1 MNKYQNKDVN
11 EKMITDITIAN
22 KPLKLHLSPAAQQA
36 LAARSAP
43 LYAEMELYFSC
54 LIRFK
59 VRFYEQVTH
68 GEGVTVSDKLVVNF
82 RPVMTEACG
91 KDYEGDEPPLTDFPI
106 VKQEAFVPK
115 WLRIDF
121 RQGEWQGEFG
131 LSDAM
136 H

>member
-1 MNKYQNKDVN
+1 M
-11 EKMITDITIAN
+11 ETDIRIAN
-22 KPLKLHLSPAAQQA
+22 KPIKLQLSPAAQQA
-36 LAARSAP
+36 LAARSTP

-59 VRFYEQVTH
+59 VRFYDQAVH
-68 GEGVTVSDKLVVNF
+68 GDGVAVSDKLVVNF
-82 RPVMTEACG
+82 RPVMTQACG

-106 VKQEAFVPK
+106 VKSAAFVPK

-121 RQGEWQGEFG
+121 RHGQWHGEFG
-131 LSDAM
+131 LSDTS

>member
-1 MNKYQNKDVN
+1 MV
-11 EKMITDITIAN
+11 TDITIAN
-22 KPLKLHLSPAAQQA
+22 KSLKLHLSVAAQQA
-36 LAARSAP
+36 LAARSSP

-59 VRFYEQVTH
+59 VRFYEQATH

-82 RPVMTEACG
+82 RPVMTKACG
-91 KDYEGDEPPLTDFPI
+91 KDYEGEEPPLTDFPI

-121 RQGEWQGEFG
+121 RQGEWHGEFG
-131 LSDAM
+131 LSEAVQ
-136 H
+136 

>member
-1 MNKYQNKDVN
+1 
-11 EKMITDITIAN
+11 MITDITIAN
-22 KPLKLHLSPAAQQA
+22 KPVKLHLSAAAQQA
-36 LAARSAP
+36 LAARSSP

-59 VRFYEQVTH
+59 VRFYERAVH
-68 GEGVTVSDKLVVNF
+68 NEGIAVLDKLFVNF
-82 RPVMTEACG
+82 RPVMTEVCG
-91 KDYEGDEPPLTDFPI
+91 KDYEGEEPPLTDFPI
-106 VKQEAFVPK
+106 VKQDAFVPK

>member
-1 MNKYQNKDVN
+1 
-11 EKMITDITIAN
+11 MIIDITIAN
-22 KPLKLHLSPAAQQA
+22 KPVKLHLSAAAQQA
-36 LAARSAP
+36 LALRTSP

-59 VRFYEQVTH
+59 VRFYEQNTH
-68 GEGVTVSDKLVVNF
+68 GEGVAVSDKLVVNF
-82 RPVMTEACG
+82 RPVMTQACG

-121 RQGEWQGEFG
+121 RHGEWHGEFG
-131 LSDAM
+131 LSDGM

>member
-1 MNKYQNKDVN
+1 
-11 EKMITDITIAN
+11 MIIDITIAN
-22 KPLKLHLSPAAQQA
+22 KPVKLHLSAAAQQA
-36 LAARSAP
+36 LAARSSP

-59 VRFYEQVTH
+59 VRFYERAVH
-68 GEGVTVSDKLVVNF
+68 NEGIAVSEKLFVNF
-82 RPVMTEACG
+82 RPVMTEVCG
-91 KDYEGDEPPLTDFPI
+91 KDYEGEEPPLTDFPI

>member
-1 MNKYQNKDVN
+1 MV
-11 EKMITDITIAN
+11 TDITIAN
-22 KPLKLHLSPAAQQA
+22 KPVKLALSSAAQQA
-36 LAARSAP
+36 LAARSSP

-59 VRFYEQVTH
+59 VRFYEQAPH
-68 GEGVTVSDKLVVNF
+68 GEGVAVTDKLVVNF

-106 VKQEAFVPK
+106 IKQDAFVPK

-121 RQGEWQGEFG
+121 RHGEWHGEFG
-131 LSDAM
+131 LSDAV

>member
-1 MNKYQNKDVN
+1 VKLD
-11 EKMITDITIAN
+11 EKMIIDITIAN
-22 KPLKLHLSPAAQQA
+22 KPVKLHLSAAAQQA
-36 LAARSAP
+36 LALRTSP

-59 VRFYEQVTH
+59 VRFYEQNTH
-68 GEGVTVSDKLVVNF
+68 GEGVAVSDKLVVNF
-82 RPVMTEACG
+82 RPVMTQACG

-121 RQGEWQGEFG
+121 RHGEWHGEFG
-131 LSDAM
+131 LSDGM

>member
-1 MNKYQNKDVN
+1 M
-11 EKMITDITIAN
+11 ETDIRIAD
-22 KPLKLHLSPAAQQA
+22 KPIKLQISASAQQA
-36 LAARSAP
+36 LAARATP

-59 VRFYEQVTH
+59 VRFYDQAVN
-68 GEGVTVSDKLVVNF
+68 GDGVVVSDKLVVNF
-82 RPVMTEACG
+82 RPVMTQACG

-106 VKQEAFVPK
+106 VKQDAFVPK

-121 RQGEWQGEFG
+121 RHGEWHGEFG
-131 LSDAM
+131 LSDTM

>member
-1 MNKYQNKDVN
+1 MV
-11 EKMITDITIAN
+11 TDITIAN
-22 KPLKLHLSPAAQQA
+22 KPVKLHLSSAAQQA
-36 LAARSAP
+36 LARRSLP

-59 VRFYEQVTH
+59 VRFYEQASS

-82 RPVMTEACG
+82 RPVMTQVCG

-106 VKQEAFVPK
+106 VKADAFVPK

-121 RQGEWQGEFG
+121 RHGEWQGEFG
-131 LSDAM
+131 LSDAR

>member
-1 MNKYQNKDVN
+1 MV
-11 EKMITDITIAN
+11 TDITIAN
-22 KPLKLHLSPAAQQA
+22 KPVKLDLSPAAQQA
-36 LAARSAP
+36 LESRTSP

-59 VRFYEQVTH
+59 VRFYEKASH
-68 GEGVTVSDKLVVNF
+68 DEGVAVSDKLIVNF
-82 RPVMTEACG
+82 RPVMTQACG
-91 KDYEGDEPPLTDFPI
+91 KNYEGDEPPLTDFPI
-106 VKQEAFVPK
+106 IKQDAFVPK

-131 LSDAM
+131 LRDFM

>member
-1 MNKYQNKDVN
+1 MDGTI
-11 EKMITDITIAN
+11 MIAN
-22 KPLKLHLSPAAQQA
+22 KPLKLQLSAAAQQA
-36 LAARSAP
+36 LTARSTP

-59 VRFYEQVTH
+59 VRFYEQAVH
-68 GEGVTVSDKLVVNF
+68 GEGVAVSDKLVVGF

-91 KDYEGDEPPLTDFPI
+91 KDYEGEEPPLTDFPI
-106 VKQEAFVPK
+106 VRPEAFVPK

-121 RQGEWQGEFG
+121 RHGQWYGEFG
-131 LSDAM
+131 LSETR

>member
-1 MNKYQNKDVN
+1 MV
-11 EKMITDITIAN
+11 TDITLAN
-22 KPLKLHLSPAAQQA
+22 KPVKLFLSTAAQQA
-36 LAARSAP
+36 LAARSSP

-59 VRFYEQVTH
+59 VRFYEQASH
-68 GEGVTVSDKLVVNF
+68 GEGVAVSDKLVVNF
-82 RPVMTEACG
+82 RPVMTQACG

-106 VKQEAFVPK
+106 VKQDAFVPR

-121 RQGEWQGEFG
+121 RHGEWHGDFG
-131 LSDAM
+131 LSDTM

>member
-1 MNKYQNKDVN
+1 MV
-11 EKMITDITIAN
+11 TDIKIAN
-22 KPLKLHLSPAAQQA
+22 KSVKLDLSPAAQQA
-36 LAARSAP
+36 LEARNSP

-59 VRFYEQVTH
+59 VRFYEQASH
-68 GEGVTVSDKLVVNF
+68 GEGVAVSDKLIVYF
-82 RPVMTEACG
+82 RPVMTQACG

-106 VKQEAFVPK
+106 IKQDAFVPK

-131 LSDAM
+131 LRDAM

>member
-1 MNKYQNKDVN
+1 MV
-11 EKMITDITIAN
+11 TDITIAN
-22 KPLKLHLSPAAQQA
+22 KPVKLDLSSAAQQA
-36 LAARSAP
+36 LDARATP

-59 VRFYEQVTH
+59 VRFYEQVSH
-68 GEGVTVSDKLVVNF
+68 GEGVAVTDKLVVNF

-106 VKQEAFVPK
+106 VKQDAFVPK

-121 RQGEWQGEFG
+121 RHGEWRGEFG
-131 LSDAM
+131 LSDSM

>member
-1 MNKYQNKDVN
+1 
-11 EKMITDITIAN
+11 MIIDITIAN
-22 KPLKLHLSPAAQQA
+22 KPVKLHLSEAAQQA
-36 LAARSAP
+36 LALRTSP

-59 VRFYEQVTH
+59 VRFYEQNTH
-68 GEGVTVSDKLVVNF
+68 GEGVAVSDKLVVNF
-82 RPVMTEACG
+82 RPVMTQACG

-106 VKQEAFVPK
+106 VKQDAFVPK

-121 RQGEWQGEFG
+121 RHGEWHGEFG
-131 LSDAM
+131 LSDGM

>member
-1 MNKYQNKDVN
+1 ML
-11 EKMITDITIAN
+11 TDITIAN
-22 KPLKLHLSPAAQQA
+22 KSVKLDLSPAAQKA
-36 LAARSAP
+36 LEARNSP

-59 VRFYEQVTH
+59 VRFYEQASH
-68 GEGVTVSDKLVVNF
+68 GEGVAVSDKLIVNF

-91 KDYEGDEPPLTDFPI
+91 KDYEGNEPPLTDFPI
-106 VKQEAFVPK
+106 IKQDAFVPK

-121 RQGEWQGEFG
+121 RHGEWHGEFG
-131 LSDAM
+131 LSETM